1 MAKSKENTVQITV
14 HLPAALVGQLNLLLY
29 DPLTARLGYGRRSE
43 LIATLVREWIA
54 KKRGEQAP
62 KEEANKLEELL
73 NG

>member
-1 MAKSKENTVQITV
+1 MAKSKESTVQITV
-14 HLPAALVGQLNLLLY
+14 HLPAGLVAQLNLLLY

-54 KKRGEQAP
+54 RKRGEAVP
-62 KEEANKLEELL
+62 GVEVNKLEELL